1 MTIDTDFSGRVAI
14 VTGGSKG
21 IGLATARMLAK
32 RGASLLIVGRAQS
45 ALDSAIA
52 DMPIGADAFAI
63 GVASDIADP
72 ATAARVVELALDR
85 AGRIDVLANIAGAFP
100 TALLADTTD
109 AHFAETIAS
118 NLTGTFNFCRAVLPG
133 MIERGRGAIVN
144 ISSTAARFPTPGLAV
159 YSASKAGVEAFTR
172 SIAIEAAP
180 TVRVN
185 AVSVGPTLT
194 EAVEAVMATDT
205 SGAVAAVTRA
215 IPLQRLA
222 AVDEIAEAILF
233 LASDRASFITG
244 QVLHANGGGI
254 MA

>member
-1 MTIDTDFSGRVAI
+1 MVA
-14 VTGGSKG
+14 
-21 IGLATARMLAK
+21 
-32 RGASLLIVGRAQS
+32 
-45 ALDSAIA
+45 
-52 DMPIGADAFAI
+52 
-63 GVASDIADP
+63 
-72 ATAARVVELALDR
+72 LALER
-85 AGRIDVLANIAGAFP
+85 AGRIDILANVAGAFP

-109 AHFAETIAS
+109 AHFAETISS

-133 MIERGRGAIVN
+133 MIELGSGAIVN
-144 ISSTAARFPTPGLAV
+144 ISSTAARFPTPGLSV

-172 SIAIEAAP
+172 AIAIEAAP
-180 TVRVN
+180 KVRVN